1 MVDRVWIVK
10 FRDGDGHYIHSVH
23 ASKRSA
29 ISVLRN
35 IHAGNYESVIAENGL
50 NLSCGADNYW
60 VTEMRVE
67 DRFGGE
73 PTTAE
78 EPTETPAHYKGDLVF
93 QVIDAYDLGFYF
105 GNVIKYVC
113 RHKQKG
119 GLDDLR
125 KAKDYLDRET
135 RKMEG
140 MKE

>member
-1 MVDRVWIVK
+1 M
-10 FRDGDGHYIHSVH
+10 HSVH
-23 ASKRSA
+23 TSERSA
-29 ISVLRN
+29 ISVMRN
-35 IHAGNYESVIAENGL
+35 IHASNHEPVIAENGL
-50 NLSCGADNYW
+50 SLSCGEYSCW

-78 EPTETPAHYKGDLVF
+78 EPTETPAHYKGGLVF

-125 KAKDYLDRET
+125 KAKDYLDREI
-135 RKMEG
+135 RKME
-140 MKE
+140 ETE